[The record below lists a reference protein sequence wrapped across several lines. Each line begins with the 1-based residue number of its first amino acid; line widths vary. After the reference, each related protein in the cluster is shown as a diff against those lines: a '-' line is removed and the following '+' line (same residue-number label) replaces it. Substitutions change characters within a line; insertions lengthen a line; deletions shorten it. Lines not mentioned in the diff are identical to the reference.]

1 MHALPFVWLERMRIG
16 RCDVVH
22 WDAEIVSVLMLVFF
36 FSVLFFSLVFAE
48 QIAAYLNAKIDGIRL
63 KNQREGSLA
72 QAYQDGYNKGYKDG
86 RRDRLRRRKEN

>member
-1 MHALPFVWLERMRIG
+1 MHALPLVWLERMRIG

-22 WDAEIVSVLMLVFF
+22 WDAMIVSVLILVFF
-36 FSVLFFSLVFAE
+36 FSLAFAE

-86 RRDRLRRRKEN
+86 RRDRLRRRKEH